1 MYAATGWLLGSNP
14 SGKREAEQLQKM
26 QIEYHVLVQDI
37 RFFRHH
43 PKTVKK
49 LVCQNLLTLVTF
61 IWRKKDTVMRR
72 FRSKSFGVDWYLS
85 VHAHVEAFVA
95 RAIGDCKI

>member
-1 MYAATGWLLGSNP
+1 MYLHVMYTATGWQFGSNP

-49 LVCQNLLTLVTF
+49 LVCQNLLTLVHLTQKGYCDEKVSEQEF
-61 IWRKKDTVMRR
+61 W
-72 FRSKSFGVDWYLS
+72 
-85 VHAHVEAFVA
+85 
-95 RAIGDCKI
+95 C